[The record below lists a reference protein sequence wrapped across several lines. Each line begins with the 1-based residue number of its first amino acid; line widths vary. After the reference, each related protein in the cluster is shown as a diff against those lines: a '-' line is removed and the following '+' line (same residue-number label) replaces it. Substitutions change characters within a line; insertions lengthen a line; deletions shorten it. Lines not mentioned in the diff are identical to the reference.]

1 MPINLKTYMNVQF
14 LKITNYQRSLKK
26 KKKQVISIVIMV
38 FKFVIKKL
46 PIKRSPGSDGCTGK
60 FYQYMRRK

>member
-1 MPINLKTYMNVQF
+1 MPINLKIYMNVQF

-26 KKKQVISIVIMV
+26 KQVISIVIMV
-38 FKFVIKKL
+38 FKFVIKKI